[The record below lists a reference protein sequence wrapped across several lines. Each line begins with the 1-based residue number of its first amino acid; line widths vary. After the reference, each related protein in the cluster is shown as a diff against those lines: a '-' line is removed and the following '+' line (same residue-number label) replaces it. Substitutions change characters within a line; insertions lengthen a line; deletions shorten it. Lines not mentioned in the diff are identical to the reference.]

1 MARAQETYLSKRE
14 QQIME
19 IIYRSGQADATSVI
33 DALPDPM
40 SNSAVRTHLRILET
54 KGHLKHIECSGRFI
68 YSPTKP
74 RHRAAKSALAT
85 VLRTFFDDSVEQ
97 VMATLLSE
105 RVSDLKAEELDRLS
119 EMIDKARAAEAA
131 LSAAKLQNIDEAGQ

>member
-1 MARAQETYLSKRE
+1 MAKAQESYLTKRE

-19 IIYRSGQADATSVI
+19 IIYRSGQADASTVI
-33 DALPDPM
+33 EALPDPM

-54 KGHLKHIECSGRFI
+54 KGHLKHAERGGRFI

-74 RHRAAKSALAT
+74 RQRAARAALAT

-97 VMATLLSE
+97 VMATLLSD
-105 RVSDLKAEELDRLS
+105 RVSDLTPEELERLRA
-119 EMIDKARAAEAA
+119 MIEKARAVDASDAQDVEQK
-131 LSAAKLQNIDEAGQ
+131 SSTGGN